1 MRKISFSLLA
11 ILILLLSSCKKNI
24 INNGGNWT
32 FKGAS
37 FNVMGCDALAGGPVC
52 FCNASVSAATSTTSN
67 NTLYINF
74 SSFHLPTTNV
84 VDTVISYG
92 TPVGNQVGLYIRLGS
107 NLNTGQG
114 GTYYS
119 ASGGNGSNQRVSVT
133 VSPTGKIS
141 VSGSNIV
148 LINDTLSTDSAIL
161 NFNISQTN

>member
-1 MRKISFSLLA
+1 MRKIIFCL
-11 ILILLLSSCKKNI
+11 ITVLILLVPSCKKSN

-32 FKGAS
+32 FKGTN
-37 FNVMGCDALAGGPVC
+37 FNAMGCNTTYGTPLYSGS
-52 FCNASVSAATSTTSN
+52 FISAATSTTSN
-67 NTLYINF
+67 NTLHIGF
-74 SSFHLPTTNV
+74 SNWQLPTTSGI
-84 VDTVISYG
+84 DTVIGYG

-119 ASGGNGSNQRVSVT
+119 ASGGNGSNQTVSVT

-148 LINDTLSTDSAIL
+148 LINDTLATDSAIL